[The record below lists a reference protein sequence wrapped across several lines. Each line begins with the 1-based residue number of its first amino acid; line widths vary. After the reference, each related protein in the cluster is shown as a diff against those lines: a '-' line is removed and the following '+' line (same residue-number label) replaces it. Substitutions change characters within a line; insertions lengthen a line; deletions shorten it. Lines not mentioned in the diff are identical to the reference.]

1 MIFLSNIFHIL
12 KSCRSFSLKT
22 TWYISYTDA
31 EEDFR
36 VKIPL
41 RTYVRSEPNQEGDDF
56 ELDASVDSFLPT
68 FPNVQVSVPTPG
80 SVSHGSDTSSRKAFR
95 DTFDKSSSV
104 SVPLKKRIS
113 IKTRH
118 LRKKLSAKKAAL
130 VRIKKKMADIAKKSS
145 TSEVFEQLIAPKT
158 LEVQTFLKM
167 QIFHQ
172 KRTEWTKK
180 EKQLSL
186 SIYYKSPTC
195 YRFLRNI
202 GFILPCL
209 STLRSWLKI
218 YNLRTG
224 VNTALVSKLRKK
236 VASMTEKERECIV
249 LCDEIRLK
257 RGIEYNYFF
266 DFLEGYADHGSIRR
280 EAQVADHGLVFYLRG
295 LFSNWKIPFSF
306 YVSAGPTKGPLL
318 ADLMKEV
325 LQKLFEIKLVPRA
338 IVSDQGSNNRAAYS
352 SLGGTK
358 QTPFFF
364 LNSKKIYFIFD
375 VPHLIKSLRNNF
387 SNIKLEFRV
396 NEKTVNW
403 KDVSNTFEID
413 QKSLSA
419 RSLLRITHKH
429 IWPNTFEKMRV
440 KYAVQVFSKS
450 MSAAILTAH
459 ATGELNSITAVDTAI
474 FLRKV
479 NDIFDCLDARTIRD
493 SNPLK
498 RGLSIFKEQP
508 AQALRD
514 AIEYFSNLEILENG
528 KTRSNIYC
536 VGGFQWTIKAI
547 LLLWDDLQNSNW
559 TYLLTSRL
567 NQDPLENC
575 FSVLRSRGGYNP
587 QPTVKQFRQALQH
600 NMFIKLQDPISSS
613 NCEKDDHE
621 LLELSSDTEED
632 NSRISST
639 DTSTKFKKF
648 DNSKEEPDGLSSDE
662 DDRSQKENLIDS
674 RLSLESCSIF
684 YIAGYLIS
692 YLIKKTGCN
701 TCKNLL
707 LDESRALKANG
718 KDLLILHRDYGISNT
733 EIVSLK
739 KPTQSFYLC
748 VEYLLKEFDKIFDL
762 CSKEYQLTKQIKNH
776 LLNKVKKLENNVMAK
791 QCPEH
796 QQLIIDHIIKIKLF
810 RTLKWINQTYHS
822 KERKLSTKP
831 HRKIRIL
838 S

>member
-1 MIFLSNIFHIL
+1 M
-12 KSCRSFSLKT
+12 KT
-22 TWYISYTDA
+22 TWYISLTDA
-31 EEDFR
+31 EEDFQ
-36 VKIPL
+36 VKIPV
-41 RTYVRSEPNQEGDDF
+41 RTYVRSEINQEGDDF

-68 FPNVQVSVPTPG
+68 FPSVEVSVPAPG
-80 SVSHGSDTSSRKAFR
+80 SVSQGSDTSSRKAFR
-95 DTFDKSSSV
+95 DTFDQSSSV
-104 SVPLKKRIS
+104 SVPLRKKIS
-113 IKTRH
+113 IKTKH
-118 LRKKLSAKKAAL
+118 LRQKLSAKRAAL
-130 VRIKKKMADIAKKSS
+130 VRMKKRMSNVAKKCS
-145 TSEVFEQLIAPKT
+145 TSEVFDQLIASKT
-158 LEVQTFLKM
+158 FEVQTFLKM

-224 VNTALVSKLRKK
+224 VNTALVSKLKKK

-266 DFLEGYADHGSIRR
+266 DFLEGYADHGSVRR

-295 LFSNWKIPFSF
+295 LFSNWKIPFCF
-306 YVSAGPTKGPLL
+306 YASAGPTKGPLL
-318 ADLMKEV
+318 ADLIKEV

-387 SNIKLEFRV
+387 SNTKLEFRV
-396 NEKTVNW
+396 NGKTVNW

-413 QKSLSA
+413 QRSVSA

-474 FLRKV
+474 FVRKV
-479 NDIFDCLDARTIRD
+479 NDIFDFLDARTIRD

-498 RGLSIFKEQP
+498 RGLSVFKEQP
-508 AQALRD
+508 TQALRD
-514 AIEYFSNLEILENG
+514 AIEYFGNLEILENG

-547 LLLWDDLQNSNW
+547 LLLWEDLKNSNW

-600 NMFIKLQDPISSS
+600 NMFIKLQDPISSA

-621 LLELSSDTEED
+621 LLELPSDTEED
-632 NSRISST
+632 DSRISNT
-639 DTSTKFKKF
+639 DATTIFKNF
-648 DNSKEEPDGLSSDE
+648 DKSKEEHDELSSDE
-662 DDRSQKENLIDS
+662 DDGTQKENLIDP

-692 YLIKKTGCN
+692 YLMKKTGCN
-701 TCKNLL
+701 HCKMLL
-707 LDESRALKANG
+707 LDESLALNANG

-739 KPTQSFYLC
+739 KPKHRFYLC
-748 VEYLLKEFDKIFDL
+748 VDYLLKEFDKIFDI
-762 CSKEYQLTKQIKNH
+762 CRKEYQITKQIKNH
-776 LLNKVKKLENNVMAK
+776 LLNRVKKLENNVMEM

-796 QQLIIDHIIKIKLF
+796 QQFIIDHIIKIKLF